1 MRVLSLL
8 LLVAVFGAIAA
19 LGAQNGDSV
28 TLTFLAWS
36 VTAYV
41 WMVAAAGYLLG
52 MLTGWALAGALRRS
66 WRRVVEPA
74 RA

>member
-1 MRVLSLL
+1 MRALSLL
-8 LLVAVFGAIAA
+8 LLLAVFGAIVV
-19 LGAQNGDSV
+19 LGAQNGESV

-36 VTAYV
+36 VTAYL

-52 MLTGWALAGALRRS
+52 MLSGWALAGALKRS

-74 RA
+74 RS

>member
-8 LLVAVFGAIAA
+8 LLVAVFGAIAV
-19 LGAQNGDSV
+19 LGAQNGESV

-41 WMVAAAGYLLG
+41 WMVGAAGYLLG
-52 MLTGWALAGALRRS
+52 MLSGWALAGALKRS
-66 WRRVVEPA
+66 WLRVAEPA
-74 RA
+74 RS